1 MLASRLEKVRIVS
14 AAASHP
20 RTRIGQDE
28 AAARVAE
35 SIGLHR
41 RVEALARGSQIES
54 RASVLPAAAIAK
66 LGSIEERNAIYEVAA
81 PQLAQEAAEALK
93 SCFDDVSF
101 LVTSSCTGYMVPGLD
116 VELAKRLRLGPQ
128 TSHLPITEAGCAG
141 GVVAIARAVD
151 RLRLRPAAALVVAV
165 ELCSLAFH
173 PDGEEGNL
181 TSALLFG
188 DGAGAVYLQSGNQD
202 DQGVE
207 IVDSSSF
214 LVPCSAEVLGFKL
227 TNTGFYPLLSR
238 SLVERLPGP
247 TSEAITALLAQHGLC
262 REDLSFWLVHP
273 GGPRV
278 LTALQRE
285 LEIEPD
291 LVRWSWQ
298 ALRHSGNTSSAAII
312 EVLARYLAD
321 PGAPTGWGIALAFG
335 PGISIEMLL
344 LRRC

>member
-1 MLASRLEKVRIVS
+1 MLAGRVENVWIGS

-20 RTRIGQDE
+20 RIRIRQDE
-28 AAARVAE
+28 AVARVAE
-35 SIGLHR
+35 SVGLRR

-54 RASVLPAAAIAK
+54 RASVLPAAEIAR
-66 LGSIEERNAIYEVAA
+66 LGSIEERNAIYECAA
-81 PQLAQEAAEALK
+81 PQLAQAAAEALET
-93 SCFDDVSF
+93 CFDDVSF

-116 VELAKRLRLGPQ
+116 VDLAKRLRLGPH

-141 GVVAIARAVD
+141 GVVAMARAVD
-151 RLRLRPAAALVVAV
+151 RLQLRPASALVVAV

-188 DGAGAVYLQSGNQD
+188 DGAGAVYLRSGSQED
-202 DQGVE
+202 VGVE
-207 IVDSSSF
+207 ILDSSSF
-214 LVPCSAEVLGFKL
+214 LVPCSAEVLGFRL
-227 TNTGFYPLLSR
+227 TNAGFYPLLSR

-247 TSEAITALLAQHGLC
+247 TLEAVKALLARHGLRC
-262 REDLSFWLVHP
+262 EDLSFWLVHP

-285 LEIEPD
+285 LKIEPD
-291 LVRWSWQ
+291 LLRWSWQ

-312 EVLARYLAD
+312 DVLSRYLAD
-321 PGAPTGWGIALAFG
+321 PGAPAGWGIALAFG
-335 PGISIEMLL
+335 PGISIEILL